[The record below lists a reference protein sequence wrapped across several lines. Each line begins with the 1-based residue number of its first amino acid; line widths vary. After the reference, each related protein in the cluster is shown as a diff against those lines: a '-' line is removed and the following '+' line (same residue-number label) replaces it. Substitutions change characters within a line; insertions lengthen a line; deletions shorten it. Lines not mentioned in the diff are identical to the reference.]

1 MYYYNTDGER
11 SHLPRT
17 LAESRTRQLP
27 AVFFLRLF
35 WCILHHS
42 LFFRKKSG
50 LPDLSLLIFPEALYY
65 NTGLSKAGVAQQAEQ
80 IICNQQ
86 VAGSS
91 PITSSGERF
100 PSGQRGQTVNLLS
113 QTSEVRILPSP
124 PLISAVGTGSRN
136 VLRSSL
142 LLEDKSGLQ
151 GSRARAVGWY
161 DDGGSESVT
170 LFRFYMAG
178 IAQLARASAFQAEG
192 RGFESRFPL
201 QMPA

>member
-1 MYYYNTDGER
+1 MSTSLDWRSYYKER
-11 SHLPRT
+11 PIFVYIVSLYPLPY
-17 LAESRTRQLP
+17 
-27 AVFFLRLF
+27 FL
-35 WCILHHS
+35 S
-42 LFFRKKSG
+42 LFFKIVFVYNIAAFVWVRKI
-50 LPDLSLLIFPEALYY
+50 LSLHNILILPATLYY

-80 IICNQQ
+80 LICNQQ

-124 PLISAVGTGSRN
+124 PLNAGRDGRGRTLGSGAFERGFVGVAGLGRAYTARTGNS
-136 VLRSSL
+136 
-142 LLEDKSGLQ
+142 K
-151 GSRARAVGWY
+151 
-161 DDGGSESVT
+161 
-170 LFRFYMAG
+170 LFTMAG

-201 QMPA
+201 QKKSSG